1 MPFPVTHR
9 GVRTVPA
16 NATILSGSV
25 TFGAA
30 GAISAQSD
38 NRESGVTIMKNA
50 TGDYRANIARGF
62 KRVRGCGADT
72 VAPAAATA
80 KSLTTGTEA
89 YMQGVSAANFAGTSP
104 ISSFAIAIVRPDT
117 GVLAD
122 PVNGQTVTW
131 WLIVSDS

>member
-1 MPFPVTHR
+1 MAFPLTHR

-16 NATILSGSV
+16 NATILSGSI

-38 NRESGVTIMKNA
+38 NRESGVVFVKNA
-50 TGDYRANIARGF
+50 TGDYRATLSRGF
-62 KRVRGCGADT
+62 KRVRGAGADT

-80 KSLTTGTEA
+80 KSLTAGTEA
-89 YMQGVSAANFAGTSP
+89 YLQGVTAAMFAGTSN
-104 ISSFAIAIVRPDT
+104 ISTFAVTTCRPDT

-122 PVNGQTVTW
+122 PVNGQTATW